1 MDMKQTRLILNE
13 AIERMALSLER
24 RHWQAFVAE
33 KGIAYPYTFPEK
45 MKILKAMIVN
55 NNHPELIS
63 VNHVR
68 KK

>member
-1 MDMKQTRLILNE
+1 MDMKQTSVILNE
-13 AIERMALSLER
+13 AIERMALSLEQ

-33 KGIAYPYTFPEK
+33 RGIAYPYTLPEK
-45 MKILKAMIVN
+45 MKILKAMIL

-63 VNHVR
+63 VNPVR